1 MNITKR
7 KPFTPGEILFEEFMQ
22 PLNLTTEQIAE
33 RIGLPVQMIN
43 EIVNN
48 QEKITPDTAI
58 RLSRLFTTSVEYW
71 LNMQLKIDLWYIINN
86 KEKYQKY
93 QFIKPIKWQEA
104 VV

>member
-22 PLNLTTEQIAE
+22 PLNLTPEQLAE
-33 RIGLPVQMIN
+33 RIEVPVQRIN
-43 EIVNN
+43 EIVNS
-48 QEKITPDTAI
+48 QAGITPDIAI
-58 RLSRLFTTSVEYW
+58 RLSRLFGTSVEYW
-71 LNMQLKIDLWYIINN
+71 LNMQLKIDLWHIIND

-93 QFIKPIKWQEA
+93 QFIKPIEWQA